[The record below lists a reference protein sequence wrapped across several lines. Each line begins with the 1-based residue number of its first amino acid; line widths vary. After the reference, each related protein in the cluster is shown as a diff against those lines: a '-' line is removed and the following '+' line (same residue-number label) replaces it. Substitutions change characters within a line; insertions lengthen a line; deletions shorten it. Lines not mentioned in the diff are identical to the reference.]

1 MSDNAIEQ
9 YEKHLKRLE
18 SIVREM
24 ENGELSLEA
33 SLKAYEEGIA
43 LVRQCQQALN
53 EAEQKISILSQ
64 QKDGTETL
72 APFDA
77 ETGASKSKPTL
88 ATLDSNKVAPKPIII
103 ANKPPKPSPN
113 CPIKAHISQPYSTP

>member
-33 SLKAYEEGIA
+33 SLKAYEEGIV

-77 ETGASKSKPTL
+77 ETGASNRDANITTQSTSPRPTNTSHEEEDDDFESDDL
-88 ATLDSNKVAPKPIII
+88 PF
-103 ANKPPKPSPN
+103 
-113 CPIKAHISQPYSTP
+113 